1 MALDFPKMKKLTHA
15 IHEAMN
21 VGIEVVDM
29 LIERMVEI
37 VNRHTRS
44 RNRSPHRQRRCGGC
58 MKVEKSGP
66 ATVKIA
72 PATSDHGLNALLLAD
87 HAVPLE
93 LIVG

>member
-1 MALDFPKMKKLTHA
+1 MKKLTHA

-44 RNRSPHRQRRCGGC
+44 RNRSPHR
-58 MKVEKSGP
+58 
-66 ATVKIA
+66 
-72 PATSDHGLNALLLAD
+72 
-87 HAVPLE
+87 
-93 LIVG
+93 

>member
-1 MALDFPKMKKLTHA
+1 LALYFPKMKKLTHA

-44 RNRSPHRQRRCGGC
+44 SRNRSPR
-58 MKVEKSGP
+58 P
-66 ATVKIA
+66 
-72 PATSDHGLNALLLAD
+72 HG
-87 HAVPLE
+87 
-93 LIVG
+93 